1 MGNETGIANVR
12 EARHQIT
19 SAAMLLGACLMVSP
33 TIAAPHAVPQTA
45 PQITTATA
53 PCANPAWASR
63 TVIVP
68 ANVQN
73 YGTMQ
78 YQQTVALA
86 DKEVVLTFDDG
97 PNVDTT
103 LSILDTLDDY
113 CVKATFFF
121 TGLRADRYPELVR
134 EAALRGHTIASHTYS
149 HPNNLRR
156 IGWNSAVRQIRRGI
170 SSVQAALDGDP
181 ATSDMSVAP
190 FFRFPGLNHS
200 RGLRGWLASQNISTF
215 SCDIGS
221 DDWRRI
227 SSRSVI
233 YRALRN
239 IRSKRGGI
247 IIFHDTKTRTATA
260 LPAILEQLQAEGY
273 HIAHMVPEVTNQAVI
288 AGNPTLA
295 PQSGLSV
302 H

>member
-12 EARHQIT
+12 GARHQIA

-33 TIAAPHAVPQTA
+33 TIAAPHAAPQTT
-45 PQITTATA
+45 PQTTAAIA

-63 TVIVP
+63 TLIVP
-68 ANVQN
+68 TKVQN

-78 YQQTVALA
+78 YQQTVELA

-97 PNVDTT
+97 PNIDTT

-170 SSVQAALDGDP
+170 SSVQTALDGDI

-247 IIFHDTKTRTATA
+247 IIFHDTKPRTARA

-273 HIAHMVPEVTNQAVI
+273 HIAHMVPEATNQAVI
-288 AGNPTLA
+288 AGNPTLV